1 MKLSKSWKIKQILFN
16 IIKIIHYTFKSLRQI
31 PFKSSLKSLKDEI
44 TCWKFCIAF
53 FLNACCCLKLT
64 VVISLDARRKMNFII
79 WHMTF
84 IFVLFVEALVS
95 NISVTT
101 SFFPSQNWW
110 WSFVFFFL
118 SSGYWCFHNIIL
130 WIYKCVPFICK
141 AQPT

>member
-84 IFVLFVEALVS
+84 IFVLLVEALVS

-101 SFFPSQNWW
+101 SFFSKPKLVVK
-110 WSFVFFFL
+110 FFFFL
-118 SSGYWCFHNIIL
+118 SSGYWCFNNIIL